1 MKLVIAT
8 LKELHEINRW
18 GGGGER
24 EKDTQKKIQNIEMCQ
39 MKTNMIS
46 RQLVFY
52 HANYNKKIIIKVT
65 G

>member
-8 LKELHEINRW
+8 LKELHEINM
-18 GGGGER
+18 GGGENF
-24 EKDTQKKIQNIEMCQ
+24 QNMEICQ